1 MTDSTVRT
9 RERSAPSHGDW
20 SDIAFAV
27 RLVNRDD
34 VPRRVTVT
42 VGHES
47 RPHQDPTDL
56 GPVGELLRR
65 ADHDLGAGERREFG
79 VSGPT
84 TAGVDSYGLT
94 ARVGG
99 NQTSVGGYEHDSA
112 PAVGAARRAA
122 ADFTVSDGDTVRL
135 RVSVADGVPTA
146 EVQD

>member
-1 MTDSTVRT
+1 MTDSTVRP
-9 RERSAPSHGDW
+9 RERPARSHRDG

-34 VPRRVTVT
+34 APRRVTVT
-42 VGHES
+42 IGHES

-65 ADHDLGAGERREFG
+65 ADHDLGPGARREFR

-99 NQTSVGGYEHDSA
+99 HQTAVGGYER
-112 PAVGAARRAA
+112 GAAPVVGRAQRDA
-122 ADFTVSDGDTVRL
+122 ADFSVADGDTVRL
-135 RVSVADGVPTA
+135 RVSVADAVPVI
-146 EVQD
+146 EVLD